1 LQPKTPLLYDA
12 RVSYD
17 YPLLACLTKKIS
29 RLKFMVCMHAG
40 YAALLAACPMFE
52 AFWQGRLIPGACV
65 DTLPF
70 MRSVRSKRTAA
81 GKDQMPDEVFSRVR

>member
-1 LQPKTPLLYDA
+1 MLDPEATD
-12 RVSYD
+12 
-17 YPLLACLTKKIS
+17 TKSELI
-29 RLKFMVCMHAG
+29 VCMCAG
-40 YAALLAACPMFE
+40 YAALLASCPTFE

-70 MRSVRSKRTAA
+70 IRSVRSKRTAA